1 MGRRSGSADQGRE
14 QISERD
20 RGQAFV
26 DDLEQRS
33 AYRQE
38 ILDDVVAPP
47 NDPVREVKERDLD
60 DPADVP
66 IPAETLRDGGPTRSG
81 GGLTT
86 TGGTAGPASTRRATG
101 PGRGKDPGRG
111 KKGRGRDK
119 VAPTTTGDATSGGM
133 GTPAGGTTSD
143 ATTREV

>member
-1 MGRRSGSADQGRE
+1 MGRRSDNAGQDRDY
-14 QISERD
+14 ERD
-20 RGQAFV
+20 HGQAFV
-26 DDLEQRS
+26 DELEQRS

-47 NDPVREVKERDLD
+47 TDPVREVKQRDLD

-66 IPAETLRDGGPTRSG
+66 IPAEVLRDGGPTRSG

-86 TGGTAGPASTRRATG
+86 TGGTAGPASTRRAAG

-111 KKGRGRDK
+111 KKGRGRGK

-133 GTPAGGTTSD
+133 GTPAGGSTSD
-143 ATTREV
+143 ATTRE